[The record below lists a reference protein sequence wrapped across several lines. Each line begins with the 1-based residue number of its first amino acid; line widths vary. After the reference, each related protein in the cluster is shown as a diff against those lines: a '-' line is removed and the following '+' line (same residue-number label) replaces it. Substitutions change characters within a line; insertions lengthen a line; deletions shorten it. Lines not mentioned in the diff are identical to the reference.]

1 MAEHELPTVSLT
13 FSSFLLQFSFL
24 FDYSCPCPQL
34 TCLSL
39 NGDPQS
45 LSPCKHSFLAWVRAG
60 LQKARARGFGAL
72 ARPFCD
78 HSWFSQSVVPSV
90 LCLLPL
96 PRCLFREEH
105 LYSPLHETHGKQRLQ
120 LLLGTRGKS

>member
-1 MAEHELPTVSLT
+1 MAEHELPTVSLK

-24 FDYSCPCPQL
+24 FGYSSPCSQL

-45 LSPCKHSFLAWVRAG
+45 LSPCKHFTLERVRAG
-60 LQKARARGFGAL
+60 LQKARACGSEAW

-78 HSWFSQSVVPSV
+78 RSWFLGRVVPSV
-90 LCLLPL
+90 L
-96 PRCLFREEH
+96 
-105 LYSPLHETHGKQRLQ
+105 
-120 LLLGTRGKS
+120 